1 MIGFLVAAEFLLGRI
16 PLQLALELEGDV
28 AEVANADR
36 AMPDLDVADRPFA
49 AADAVEEVA
58 HVIVRDVEPRGATGQ
73 RFQQDKVVAGAN
85 VAAVHEHPARDVR
98 LALLFD
104 RLPGEQDAVLAA
116 AHADDLRAVGIA
128 VGDLEVAWMVI
139 AVGPL
144 LRLVAHR
151 FDLDRPALVHAQA
164 PLGNVVVMSAPV
176 RHLAARV
183 CLPPAEL
190 IVDALLDVILLGR
203 LAQPEI
209 IIQLG
214 RRALHLERSALWVFT
229 NPRLDEQLLAQAA
242 VANDFA
248 GQPEVQV
255 RALLAADLE
264 DALGLPCHLEQGL
277 ALVDGQG
284 ERLLAIHVLAAPQG
298 GDGGQRVPVVGRG
311 DDHGVDVLAGAKL
324 AEVAV
329 TGDLVLV
336 LLLRHFGDA
345 FQVLLVDVAAGH
357 DAKRLVPLDVV
368 EQPALE
374 AVAGADDADL
384 NRIIGPDLLV
394 PDRSLIRLLG

>member
-1 MIGFLVAAEFLLGRI
+1 M
-16 PLQLALELEGDV
+16 
-28 AEVANADR
+28 
-36 AMPDLDVADRPFA
+36 
-49 AADAVEEVA
+49 
-58 HVIVRDVEPRGATGQ
+58 
-73 RFQQDKVVAGAN
+73 
-85 VAAVHEHPARDVR
+85 
-98 LALLFD
+98 
-104 RLPGEQDAVLAA
+104 
-116 AHADDLRAVGIA
+116 
-128 VGDLEVAWMVI
+128 
-139 AVGPL
+139 
-144 LRLVAHR
+144 
-151 FDLDRPALVHAQA
+151 
-164 PLGNVVVMSAPV
+164 
-176 RHLAARV
+176 
-183 CLPPAEL
+183 
-190 IVDALLDVILLGR
+190 DALLDVILLGR

-214 RRALHLERSALWVFT
+214 RRALHLERPALWIFT
-229 NPRLDEQLLAQAA
+229 NARLDGQLLAQAA
-242 VANDFA
+242 VAHDFA

-311 DDHGVDVLAGAKL
+311 DDHGVDVFAGAKL

-368 EQPALE
+368 EQAALE

-384 NRIIGPDLLV
+384 NRIIGSDLLL
-394 PDRSLIRLLG
+394 PDRSLVRLLGQHGPRVPQRQPGTEHGHQRSLQKSPSRQISSVHSYASRC